1 MAEESN
7 DASSIYI
14 YIHYQEGNIALAKG
28 GNRCVLREAQRCGAM
43 KN

>member
-14 YIHYQEGNIALAKG
+14 YIHYQEAISLWRRG
-28 GNRCVLREAQRCGAM
+28 GTDAYYARPKDAAQ
-43 KN
+43 